1 MQQGVIFHL
10 PQSTFIGAD
19 VEFVGECEVYEN
31 VRIEGKSKII
41 NSIIKS
47 SSVIENSIVENSDVG
62 PLAHLRPNCELKNT
76 HIGNFCRMQKCKV
89 KYRKSRAF
97 ELFRRL

>member
-31 VRIEGKSKII
+31 VRIEGK
-41 NSIIKS
+41 
-47 SSVIENSIVENSDVG
+47 V
-62 PLAHLRPNCELKNT
+62 
-76 HIGNFCRMQKCKV
+76 
-89 KYRKSRAF
+89 
-97 ELFRRL
+97 RL

>member
-1 MQQGVIFHL
+1 MDATGCDFHL

-47 SSVIENSIVENSDVG
+47 SSVIEKF
-62 PLAHLRPNCELKNT
+62 HR
-76 HIGNFCRMQKCKV
+76 
-89 KYRKSRAF
+89 RK
-97 ELFRRL
+97 